1 MHLDRSLKTLTWLTV
16 GILGIPPSAPVPARA
31 DESTRFVEVDVD
43 FEHRW
48 LHSVHPFLGAAVI
61 DVDNDGRFEIF
72 VGGGQDQPDA
82 LFAYRQGEFH
92 DVIGATGLSRASAT
106 YGAKAIDMDADGD
119 TDMVIAR
126 NDGVWF
132 YTNDGRGKFAERRIG
147 VDLPPQAVPF
157 DVAIGD
163 VDRDGD
169 ADLYVSAFVEFPAF
183 RSATFNDPNH
193 AKKNRLLLNRGDNT
207 FYDVTQ
213 KAGVGGAQNTFCS
226 VFTDLD
232 LDGWQDLVVA
242 QNTWEVEIFRNLGN
256 LRFEHADVHTG
267 YGFWMGVGVGD
278 IDADGDQDLFF
289 PNVGTSIPEFL
300 TRGDIR
306 DDQPHTHDWKLLRN
320 DGGFRFTD
328 IAVESGLEAQGFGWG
343 GVFEDVNLDGR
354 LDLFVAQ
361 NYIKWPL
368 HKLFKLV
375 GKAALQGAD
384 GVFRDSDELGLE
396 NRHFGQSALIVD
408 FDGDGYQDFLWINID
423 GPLRAFKRKPG
434 GDYLTV
440 VLADSVENLGARI
453 RVVTESRRS
462 HVREF
467 VQGEGYMTDQ
477 SPEKTFATLGEAV
490 KEVVVTWPDGHVER
504 VVAPESNA
512 KIAVSRRGAHTTRR
526 DALQ

>member
-1 MHLDRSLKTLTWLTV
+1 MRLDRLLKALTWLTV
-16 GILGIPPSAPVPARA
+16 GILRIPLSAPVPAWA
-31 DESTRFVEVDVD
+31 DEPTRFVEVDIG

-48 LHSVHPFLGAAVI
+48 IHSVHPFLGAAVI
-61 DVDNDGRFEIF
+61 DIDNDGRFEIF

-82 LFAYRQGEFH
+82 LFAYRQGAFH
-92 DVIGATGLSRASAT
+92 NVIEGTGLSRTSAT

-126 NDGVWF
+126 NDGVWL
-132 YTNDGRGKFAERRIG
+132 YTNDGHGHFAEQRIA
-147 VDLPPQAVPF
+147 VDLPPQSVPF

-169 ADLYVSAFVEFPAF
+169 ADLYISVFVEFPSF
-183 RSATFNDPNH
+183 MSATFNNPNH
-193 AKKNRLLLNRGDNT
+193 AKMNRLLLNRGDNT
-207 FYDVTQ
+207 FDDVTET
-213 KAGVGGAQNTFCS
+213 AGVGGAQNTFCA

-242 QNTWEVEIFRNLGN
+242 QNTWEVEIFRNLGD
-256 LRFEHADVHTG
+256 LRFEPVDVHTG
-267 YGFWMGVGVGD
+267 YGFWMGAGVGD

-306 DDQPHTHDWKLLRN
+306 DDQPHTHDWRLLRN
-320 DGGFRFTD
+320 DGGMRFAD
-328 IAVESGLEAQGFGWG
+328 ISVESGLDAQGFGWG

-368 HKLFKLV
+368 HKIFKLV

-384 GVFRDSDELGLE
+384 GVFRDAPELGLE
-396 NRHFGQSALIVD
+396 NRHFGQSTLIVD

-423 GPLRAFKRKPG
+423 GPLRAFRRQPG

-440 VLADSVENLGARI
+440 ALEDSVENLGARI
-453 RVVTESRRS
+453 QIITENRQSY
-462 HVREF
+462 VREF

-477 SPEKTFATLGEAV
+477 SPDKTFATLGEAV
-490 KEVVVTWPDGHVER
+490 REVVVAWPDGHVER
-504 VVAPESNA
+504 VVAPGQNA
-512 KIAVSRRGAHTTRR
+512 RIKVTRNKMHEANP
-526 DALQ
+526 DTQ